1 VRGQHVDEDK
11 LILAKQLRRNM
22 TPAERILWERLRRNQ
37 LDGLHFRRQQVVFG
51 FIADFY
57 CHAAAIIVEMD
68 GVVHDFQ
75 IEADAERTIV
85 LESHGLHVH
94 RVRNE
99 EVFQSLD
106 EVLSRIA
113 DICRHRMGSDSNS
126 TENDTTRLPPLLGEG
141 PGEGSLIMIS
151 ISNVTKRYGPKAAVQ
166 DLSLH
171 VPAGE
176 LFAFLGPNGAG
187 KTTTIKMLC
196 GLLFPSTGAVEVG
209 GFDLVSHG
217 DQARALISYVPD
229 QPYLYEKLTGREFLQ
244 FTADLYGMPVEKSRE
259 KIAEVIDL
267 FHLEDFADD
276 LTERY
281 SHGMRQRTV
290 FAAALVHE
298 PKLLIADEPTVGLDP
313 KSIREL
319 KTLLRQLAFDGMT
332 VFLSTHTL
340 DIAEELADR
349 IGIIDHGRLIG
360 CGTMTDLRKQAAMD
374 GSLEDLFMAIT
385 EEAVAV

>member
-1 VRGQHVDEDK
+1 M
-11 LILAKQLRRNM
+11 I
-22 TPAERILWERLRRNQ
+22 
-37 LDGLHFRRQQVVFG
+37 
-51 FIADFY
+51 
-57 CHAAAIIVEMD
+57 
-68 GVVHDFQ
+68 
-75 IEADAERTIV
+75 
-85 LESHGLHVH
+85 
-94 RVRNE
+94 
-99 EVFQSLD
+99 
-106 EVLSRIA
+106 
-113 DICRHRMGSDSNS
+113 DITS
-126 TENDTTRLPPLLGEG
+126 
-141 PGEGSLIMIS
+141 
-151 ISNVTKRYGPKAAVQ
+151 VTKRYGPKVAVR
-166 DLSLH
+166 DLTLH

-196 GLLFPSTGAVEVG
+196 GLLFPSEGAVKVG

-229 QPYLYEKLTGREFLQ
+229 QPFLYEKLTGREFLQ
-244 FTADLYGMPVEKSRE
+244 FTADLYAMPPARARQ

-267 FHLEDFADD
+267 FRLDDFVDD

-319 KTLLRQLAFDGMT
+319 KTLLRQLAGNGMT

-340 DIAEELADR
+340 DIAQELADR

-360 CGTMTDLRKQAAMD
+360 CGTLADLRKQAAID
-374 GSLEDLFMAIT
+374 GSLEDLFLAIT
-385 EEAVAV
+385 EEAAAESPA